1 MQVKYSVLIES
12 TNYSRTCMKRNRN
25 KWSIVRD
32 PKFVPLNYCN
42 FYLYY
47 AATS

>member
-1 MQVKYSVLIES
+1 
-12 TNYSRTCMKRNRN
+12 MKRNRN
-25 KWSIVRD
+25 KRSIVRD

-47 AATS
+47 AVTSKNPLTDSQRPVYNVLH